1 MEERIN
7 YLISDIS
14 HNNLT
19 LSDVI
24 IRLEELKGEL
34 KELEEFE

>member
-14 HNNLT
+14 SHKLD

-24 IRLEELKGEL
+24 IRLEELKM
-34 KELEEFE
+34 ELEEFE